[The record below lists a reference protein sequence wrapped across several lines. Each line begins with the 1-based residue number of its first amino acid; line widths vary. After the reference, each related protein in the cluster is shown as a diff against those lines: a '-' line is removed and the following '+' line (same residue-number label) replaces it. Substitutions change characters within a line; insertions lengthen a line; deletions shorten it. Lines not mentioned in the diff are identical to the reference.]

1 MGHLIICGGRLRR
14 QLLFQGSQSIKIAKE
29 KQLSFCQ
36 NDDEALPTTFLMV
49 TAVNVSYLVR
59 MRVKMVIFSFEGV
72 D

>member
-1 MGHLIICGGRLRR
+1 MGQMGHLIICGGRLRR

-36 NDDEALPTTFLMV
+36 NDDEAFPTTFSTV
-49 TAVNVSYLVR
+49 TAVKVNYIVR
-59 MRVKMVIFSFEGV
+59 MCQIGQFLMV